1 MGLVSIVVL
10 ARILDARG
18 LGSYT
23 FTQSVAQAF
32 AGWSRTGLD
41 LGLQVSL
48 SGDTDR
54 ERASAMIG
62 QTLTLT
68 AIIAIMVAT
77 ALLVAADFI
86 AGRLFSAPE
95 LVTFVAPAT
104 AMFAALMLFGVI
116 YSILAGL
123 GAFQEHA
130 RAALQG
136 SVVTLAAT
144 AGGALMVGP
153 IGATWGLAIGQVSMA
168 TLATAAMIRVL
179 RAHDI
184 ALCPAWP
191 GREVL
196 QVLTRGLPYFMST
209 LLLLPVDF
217 ATLGILARAG
227 GIDALGELRVTQA
240 IMAAASALPTA
251 LMGPILT
258 HLAAGYAS
266 GSGPADVRQ
275 HLRWL
280 WTLSLSLAVA
290 VAALWTLAVDAVA
303 GSAYP
308 LARHMGDLAL
318 MAFVPAMLLS
328 VLHGALMARGKSS
341 AALLMVGAVQAVTVF
356 ASAWFLIPRFGLAGY
371 LLAQAM
377 GFAAAGLVAALAW
390 GGSGAIRGTR
400 VIVLSG
406 LTLALYAALLFD
418 LAHPT
423 SLPVRLTAALMGAA
437 VVGALACVVL
447 LTPGERA
454 SLSAGLVAM
463 WRRLRRPRPARPI

>member
-1 MGLVSIVVL
+1 
-10 ARILDARG
+10 
-18 LGSYT
+18 
-23 FTQSVAQAF
+23 
-32 AGWSRTGLD
+32 
-41 LGLQVSL
+41 
-48 SGDTDR
+48 
-54 ERASAMIG
+54 
-62 QTLTLT
+62 
-68 AIIAIMVAT
+68 
-77 ALLVAADFI
+77 
-86 AGRLFSAPE
+86 
-95 LVTFVAPAT
+95 
-104 AMFAALMLFGVI
+104 
-116 YSILAGL
+116 
-123 GAFQEHA
+123 
-130 RAALQG
+130 
-136 SVVTLAAT
+136 
-144 AGGALMVGP
+144 
-153 IGATWGLAIGQVSMA
+153 
-168 TLATAAMIRVL
+168 
-179 RAHDI
+179 
-184 ALCPAWP
+184 
-191 GREVL
+191 
-196 QVLTRGLPYFMST
+196 MST

-280 WTLSLSLAVA
+280 WTLSLSLAVG

-437 VVGALACVVL
+437 VVGTLACVVL

-463 WRRLRRPRPARPI
+463 WRRLRRPRSARPI